1 LSLCYWRFS
10 APTISLFKQT
20 LRRKFMKDKL
30 KRFHHLGSQGFTLIE
45 LMVVMVIIGL
55 LAATVV
61 PKFFGQVDKAMQQDA
76 QAQIELLGQALD
88 LYRLEKHKY
97 PTSDE
102 GLEAIKSYLKKNVPK
117 DPWGNAYI
125 YESPGKEGRGY
136 DLISLGGDNAEGGE
150 GTDMDIVSWKNFE

>member
-1 LSLCYWRFS
+1 
-10 APTISLFKQT
+10 
-20 LRRKFMKDKL
+20 MKDKL
-30 KRFHHLGSQGFTLIE
+30 KRFHRLGSQGFTLIE

-136 DLISLGGDNAEGGE
+136 DLISLGADNAEGGE
-150 GTDMDIVSWKNFE
+150 GTDIDIVSWKNFE

>member
-1 LSLCYWRFS
+1 MKKYLNRIRNLG
-10 APTISLFKQT
+10 FK
-20 LRRKFMKDKL
+20 
-30 KRFHHLGSQGFTLIE
+30 GFTLIE

-61 PKFFGQVDKAMQQDA
+61 PKFFGQVDKAMQQVA

-102 GLEAIKSYLKKNVPK
+102 GLDAIKSYLKKSIPK
-117 DPWGNAYI
+117 DPWGNDFI

-136 DLISLGGDNAEGGE
+136 DLISYGADNAEGGE
-150 GTDMDIVSWKNFE
+150 GTDLDIVSWKNFE